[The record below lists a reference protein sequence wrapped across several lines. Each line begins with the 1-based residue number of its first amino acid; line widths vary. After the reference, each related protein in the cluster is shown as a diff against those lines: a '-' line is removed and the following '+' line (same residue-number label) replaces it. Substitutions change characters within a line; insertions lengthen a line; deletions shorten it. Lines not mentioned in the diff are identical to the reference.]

1 MSPRGKDD
9 REVSLRRIPTPD
21 ELADN
26 PEIALLQAL
35 DEILDLVPR
44 VLLAALPELADPDA
58 PFWAR
63 EASKTTRYA
72 NHIVVNAHRLQKHI
86 RAYRRAITLAWEQ
99 QLEVDP
105 EPPF

>member
-1 MSPRGKDD
+1 MSPSVKDD

-26 PEIALLQAL
+26 PELALLHAL

-58 PFWAR
+58 PFWVR
-63 EASKTTRYA
+63 EASKTTRHA
-72 NHIVVNAHRLQKHI
+72 NHIVVNAHRLQRRI
-86 RAYRRAITLAWEQ
+86 RAYRDAITLPRDQRCES
-99 QLEVDP
+99 DP
-105 EPPF
+105 EIPF